1 MSDQQLQRLEAD
13 ERFESA
19 IIRAARDESIDIA
32 KLQALLDMQRRVEQ
46 DRSIRMFNTAMA
58 DAQAEMLPVAR
69 DAMNTHTKSRYA
81 RLATIDAQMRP
92 IYTHHGFSVRYGSQP
107 CPREGWSR
115 ITITVAHS
123 GGHWEENYL
132 DAPPDSEG
140 QKGTANKTA
149 IQGIGSSVSYLR
161 RYLLCMAF
169 NIVLSD
175 DIDPDDDGNSGRDG
189 TRQRLDPLND
199 TPRDPVTRPP
209 ADPLEEANGT
219 LWLRN
224 LTALLKAAPTLDALV
239 TIGGHRRVREAKSKA
254 PLLIRRTIDDL
265 FREAHERLAPVGGD
279 GADDRGGDDANAPG
293 QTWDDPIEGLLGEVE
308 AMDAITLAALPTNA
322 VWRGKT
328 RELFPP
334 DQDRIAEAIEARKL
348 KLKGSTSQ

>member
-1 MSDQQLQRLEAD
+1 MSDQQLQRIEAD

-58 DAQAEMLPVAR
+58 GAQAEMLPVAR
-69 DAMNTHTKSRYA
+69 DAVNTHTKSRYA

-189 TRQRLDPLND
+189 TRQRRD
-199 TPRDPVTRPP
+199 TPRDPVTR
-209 ADPLEEANGT
+209 DPLDGLEEPNGT
-219 LWLRN
+219 KWLAILLR
-224 LTALLKAAPTLDALV
+224 LLSDAKTTDKVVAIAGHHSVRRALDKAPMLIRSQITDAL
-239 TIGGHRRVREAKSKA
+239 
-254 PLLIRRTIDDL
+254 
-265 FREAHERLAPVGGD
+265 REAHERLAPASDG
-279 GADDRGGDDANAPG
+279 GADDRGGDDANGPG
-293 QTWDDPIEGLLGEVE
+293 QTWDDPIEGMLADIE
-308 AMDAITLAALPTNA
+308 AMDSETLNRLPDNAA
-322 VWRGKT
+322 WRA
-328 RELFPP
+328 RVRDLFPP